1 MTHTTH
7 IAAVDFHGQ
16 SLTVITG
23 PNGEHLVAMKPICE
37 GIGLGWQS
45 QYNRIKRHPVLST
58 SIFIMNT
65 QMPGDDQQREVTCL
79 PLDMLNG
86 WLFSVDASRVRPEIR
101 DTLIQYQRE
110 CFAALAAYWQ
120 QGEAANPRKTRK
132 PKALPNG
139 LTLEQQEAVKSLVKA
154 RVETLPA
161 NRRAKAAI
169 TCWSALK
176 SKFGCTYKEIPPEQ
190 FTDAVSLVARVALEG
205 ELLTSDDELGGGR
218 TVLNDQQLYAVFC
231 LRSHFQELNNIFEQ
245 FNLYRSLRSMGSPV
259 GAHMLGHFSDAKM
272 SLFYLRDLDG
282 EFDSVQRRLGVN
294 EYRHCMP

>member
-16 SLTVITG
+16 SLTVVTG

-37 GIGLGWQS
+37 AIGLGWQS
-45 QYNRIKRHPVLST
+45 QYNRIKRHDVLSST
-58 SIFIMNT
+58 VVIMT
-65 QMPGDDQQREVTCL
+65 TVAEDGKKRELLCL

-86 WLFSVDASRVRPEIR
+86 WLFGVDASRVRPEIR

-120 QGEAANPRKTRK
+120 QGEAANLRKTRK

-245 FNLYRSLRSMGSPV
+245 FNMYQSLRCIGSPV
-259 GAHMLGHFSDAKM
+259 GAHMASHFSDAKM
-272 SLFYLRDLDG
+272 SLFYLRELDG
-282 EFDSVQRRLGVN
+282 EFVDVQRRLGVN
-294 EYRHCMP
+294 EYRHCKP